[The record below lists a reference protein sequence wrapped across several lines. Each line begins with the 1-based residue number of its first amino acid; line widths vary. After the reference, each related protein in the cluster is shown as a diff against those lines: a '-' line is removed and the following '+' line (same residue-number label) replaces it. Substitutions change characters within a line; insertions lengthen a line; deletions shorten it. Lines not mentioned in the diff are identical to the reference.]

1 MQGEQ
6 HFKEV
11 KYWGGIST
19 FEKIRERDKR
29 KFELCTHNEIKLL
42 YYAEQNYDSS
52 YELITTKQKLLE
64 SIKNSS
70 IFATGN
76 ITDVGEFTD
85 SK

>member
-19 FEKIRERDKR
+19 FEKVKERDNR
-29 KFELCTHNEIKLL
+29 KFDLCTQNGIKLL
-42 YYAEQNYDSS
+42 YYAKQNYDSP
-52 YELITTKQKLLE
+52 YELITSKQKLLE
-64 SIKNSS
+64 SIKNTF
-70 IFATGN
+70 IFATEN